1 MTEPI
6 APHLMPFDV
15 VTAIRHLEFA
25 GRIRHDVSDTAV
37 AEVLRLRVRLC
48 ASRSLPVAGVV

>member
-1 MTEPI
+1 
-6 APHLMPFDV
+6 MPFDV